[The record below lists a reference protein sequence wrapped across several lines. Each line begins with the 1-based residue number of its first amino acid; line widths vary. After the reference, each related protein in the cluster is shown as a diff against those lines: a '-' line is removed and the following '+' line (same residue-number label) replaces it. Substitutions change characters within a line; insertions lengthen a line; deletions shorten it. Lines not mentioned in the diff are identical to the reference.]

1 MIPRVLTIAASDSSG
16 AAGLQADL
24 KTYEARQVYGMS
36 AVTALTAQDSRHI
49 AAAQI
54 MDADFVA
61 QQITVVLSDIGA
73 DAIKTGLLFR
83 RDIIEAALAAVTDA
97 DALATPMIIDPVLIT
112 GDGRPLADD
121 EAIHAYVD
129 LLFPHALV
137 ITPNL
142 DEAAI
147 LTGLTVNDPTS
158 MGEAAR
164 MLYDM
169 GPRYVLI
176 KGGHLK
182 WGATTY
188 DVLYDGET
196 LREFRSVRLPI
207 RNARG
212 TGCTF
217 ASCIAA
223 EVAKGRD
230 VPTAVSI
237 AKQYLT
243 LALTAAAGWRI
254 GQGRSTVFH
263 STGRPPLFGEPPKES

>member
-1 MIPRVLTIAASDSSG
+1 MIPRVLTVAASDSSG

-24 KTYEARQVYGMS
+24 KTFEARQVYGMS

-61 QQITVVLSDIGA
+61 QQIMVVLSDIGA

-83 RDIIEAALAAVTDA
+83 REIIEAVLTAVTTNGSLAAPLVV
-97 DALATPMIIDPVLIT
+97 DPVLVT

-121 EAIHAYVD
+121 EAIHAYVND
-129 LLFPHALV
+129 LFPHALV

-147 LTGLTVNDPTS
+147 LTGLVVNDLTS
-158 MGEAAR
+158 MREAAR
-164 MLYDM
+164 LLHEM

-176 KGGHLK
+176 KGGHLQ
-182 WGATTY
+182 WGADTY
-188 DVLYDGET
+188 DVLFDGDT
-196 LREFRSVRLPI
+196 FHEFRSVRLPI

-217 ASCIAA
+217 ASCIAS
-223 EVAKGRD
+223 EVARGRD
-230 VPTAVSI
+230 VPTAVNI

-243 LALTAAAGWRI
+243 EALTSAAGWHM
-254 GQGRSTVFH
+254 GAGRGTVFH
-263 STGRPPLFGEPPKES
+263 STGRPPLFGEPPQEQ